1 MLWKGSSCDSRGYL
15 CIYIEGRSVQYVKII
30 HITADA
36 RPKTHRRTY
45 VDQCRALERV
55 GSFGRRFGGGPST
68 CSWTCLRWIM
78 KWRGDARNYSSWE
91 GQKIS
96 CARAGVNMRLWSN
109 TSRISSGLL
118 IFNIM
123 KGAAFKTSHID
134 FLQIRGRVSQMKA
147 PSLWELKELLHKL
160 FQACDSPCW
169 GYYGKEYSTNLG
181 AQLQLDL
188 NRH

>member
-1 MLWKGSSCDSRGYL
+1 MLWKRFFCDSQGYL
-15 CIYIEGRSVQYVKII
+15 CICIEGRSVCKD
-30 HITADA
+30 HTHHSRCA
-36 RPKTHRRTY
+36 KTHRRTY
-45 VDQCRALERV
+45 VDQCRALERA
-55 GSFGRRFGGGPST
+55 GSFGRRFGGSPST

-78 KWRGDARNYSSWE
+78 KWRGDARNYFVRRSENFMRKSWCQYETSSN
-91 GQKIS
+91 I
-96 CARAGVNMRLWSN
+96 
-109 TSRISSGLL
+109 SRISCGLL

-134 FLQIRGRVSQMKA
+134 FLQIQGRVSQMKA
-147 PSLWELKELLHKL
+147 PSLWELKELLHKP
-160 FQACDSPCW
+160 FQACDLPCW